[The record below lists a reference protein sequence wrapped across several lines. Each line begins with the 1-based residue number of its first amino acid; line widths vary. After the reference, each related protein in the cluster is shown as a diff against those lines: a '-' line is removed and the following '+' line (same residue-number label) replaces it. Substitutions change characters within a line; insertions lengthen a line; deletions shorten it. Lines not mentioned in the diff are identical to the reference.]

1 MNELVI
7 FKVIYDEN
15 ANYEYGILTD
25 RDEPDIICLSS
36 GVTVEFGEYEIVERV
51 DWRDIS
57 DLIRQ
62 DDIKKEKQI
71 NDTCKDEK
79 PI

>member
-15 ANYEYGILTD
+15 ADHEYGILTD
-25 RDEPDIICLSS
+25 RDEPGVICLLT
-36 GVTVEFGEYEIVERV
+36 GVTVEFGEYEIIERIE
-51 DWRDIS
+51 WFDIS

-62 DDIKKEKQI
+62 KFIKEQGELA
-71 NDTCKDEK
+71 NDNQKG
-79 PI
+79 